1 MANESLSLR
10 FLYNT
15 VPGRAVLKCL
25 VRPEPSK
32 LAGAFL
38 SSVFSVFLIK
48 PFMRKNRLTLSGIDV
63 PKNGFSSFNDFFARK
78 RVPEAV
84 NDRSDLLFSPC
95 DAFVSLY
102 DIDNSSRF
110 EIKHSLYSVSE
121 LLDDSALAEEF
132 RGGTMMIFRLT
143 PRNYHRYNFAAD
155 GRFAGHRRIDGELHT
170 VRPIALSRYPVYI
183 RNSREYAVID
193 SECFGRLIQMEVGAL
208 LVGKIK
214 NFRHSGSFRHS
225 DEKGYFEFGGSTIV
239 LMFGKNSVRLSPSLV
254 ENCADGR
261 EIPVRQ
267 GDILGE
273 KY

>member
-1 MANESLSLR
+1 MAEESLSLR

-15 VPGRAVLKCL
+15 VPGRAVLNCL

-38 SSVFSVFLIK
+38 SSGLSVFLIK
-48 PFMRKNRLTLSGIDV
+48 PFMKKNLLTLNGIDV
-63 PKNGFSSFNDFFARK
+63 PENGFSSFNDFFARK
-78 RVPEAV
+78 RIPSA
-84 NDRSDLLFSPC
+84 SDERNELLFSPC

-102 DIDNSSRF
+102 EIDGDSRF
-110 EIKHSLYSVSE
+110 EIKHCLYSVSE
-121 LLDDSALAEEF
+121 LLDDGALAEDF

-143 PRNYHRYNFAAD
+143 PRHYHRYNFAAD
-155 GRFAGHRRIDGELHT
+155 GSIAAHRRIDGELHT
-170 VRPIALSRYPVYI
+170 VRPIALAQYPVYI
-183 RNSREYAVID
+183 RNSREYTVID
-193 SECFGRLIQMEVGAL
+193 SDCFGRLIQMEVGAL

-214 NFRHSGSFRHS
+214 NLHTSGSFRHC
-225 DEKGYFEFGGSTIV
+225 DEKGYFEFGGSTVV
-239 LMFGKNSVRLSPSLV
+239 LMFGKDAVQLRSSLV